1 MELKYVS
8 QTIYGTKKYQ
18 YIIDDKCVIYCEFF
32 KNSTHAGAEFV
43 VGLIGATEKMSHEEA
58 KNYQLGIE
66 GHVGAFTGKSI
77 DIFNTT
83 FQKYDADFADFY
95 TDEGK
100 LIKKMVIHNK
110 KHHIFDG
117 TAYYEVTSDAEK
129 PGAKSTETF
138 VAKDESHMYAV
149 PSELMAEKEKYEKI
163 FLEIFEALR

>member
-1 MELKYVS
+1 MELKYVGGN
-8 QTIYGTKKYQ
+8 ILGEKRYEYQ
-18 YIIDDKCVIYCEFF
+18 VNDNCIVYCTFQ
-32 KNSTHAGAEFV
+32 KNSEEAFINFT
-43 VGLIGATEKMSHEEA
+43 VGLPGGTSTMSKEESEK
-58 KNYQLGIE
+58 YRLGIE
-66 GHVGAFTGKSI
+66 GDIGAFTGKRPYI
-77 DIFNTT
+77 IFIN
-83 FQKYDADFADFY
+83 FYKKDASFGDFY